1 MENGEWKIGHN
12 YTSRLFCQRLWIDYV
27 DCQCPLSGDHEF
39 RRRDLFFKDGGRARQ
54 RITADGAVGAERRQD
69 RRREARHLFVLDHG
83 AALGAGQPDV
93 EPVRFA
99 DLVQLAHQLIE
110 RFRREPG
117 ARLQGLYRAAVAD
130 DDLQLSDRRVPGD
143 LHRDALDVFAPAL
156 GAGQRLKL
164 YLLPGRGVRV
174 VDPQAVELTRAA
186 RVARGYVVNQ
196 LLELQ
201 VFEAAVQDGADRLR
215 GGESRG
221 QWDIERG

>member
-1 MENGEWKIGHN
+1 MKYGLWLCLRNLHI
-12 YTSRLFCQRLWIDYV
+12 RLRINHSDRQR
-27 DCQCPLSGDHEF
+27 PLPGNHEL
-39 RRRDLFFKDGGRARQ
+39 RRRDLFFKDRGRARQ
-54 RITADGAVGAERRQD
+54 RVTADGAVGAERRQE
-69 RRREARHLFVLDHG
+69 RGRKARHLFILDDG

-99 DLVQLAHQLIE
+99 DLVQLTHQLIE
-110 RFRREPG
+110 RFRREPA
-117 ARLQGLYRAAVAD
+117 ARLQGLDRAAVAD
-130 DDLQLSDRRVPGD
+130 DDLQLSDRRVLGD
-143 LHRDALDVFAPAL
+143 LHRDALDVFAAAF
-156 GAGQRLKL
+156 GAGEGLNL
-164 YLLPGRGVRV
+164 YLLPGPDVRV